1 MADANLADPSDAIL
15 PVYISKSPAIGNYVN
30 PASPTGALANQGDS
44 TSATTALAGMNT
56 AESFQ
61 EGPATMVGTAGTN
74 TKLQWLAGGVDLTF
88 EAKCERVG
96 NCPPPQAST
105 NTDADGEQYATSD
118 TYLQDTRSYGCVH
131 GAGTNLSCNVS
142 WPTAPS
148 KNFNDTNGDHF
159 LNPGFQV
166 TTGPGVGTP
175 VSDPTVTG
183 FKDNTMDLPRLKFS
197 AAFSCRT

>member
-1 MADANLADPSDAIL
+1 M
-15 PVYISKSPAIGNYVN
+15 N
-30 PASPTGALANQGDS
+30 P
-44 TSATTALAGMNT
+44 

-96 NCPPPQAST
+96 NCPPPQALT

-131 GAGTNLSCNVS
+131 GAGTNLSCNVLDGRRLRQRIQRHQ
-142 WPTAPS
+142 WRP
-148 KNFNDTNGDHF
+148 
-159 LNPGFQV
+159 
-166 TTGPGVGTP
+166 
-175 VSDPTVTG
+175 
-183 FKDNTMDLPRLKFS
+183 LP
-197 AAFSCRT
+197 